1 MDRSKLD
8 KPWENNER
16 CKNVKQIK
24 NYGRERWW
32 WEVGGGVEKNIN
44 YAYFR
49 EIFVICCF
57 LFKLEHFTGN
67 MYVGKLVDVYYFD
80 KSLPK
85 SLL

>member
-1 MDRSKLD
+1 MINKLKIMGEKD
-8 KPWENNER
+8 DDE
-16 CKNVKQIK
+16 KQEEELRR
-24 NYGRERWW
+24 NM
-32 WEVGGGVEKNIN
+32 N

-85 SLL
+85 ILL

>member
-1 MDRSKLD
+1 M
-8 KPWENNER
+8 
-16 CKNVKQIK
+16 
-24 NYGRERWW
+24 
-32 WEVGGGVEKNIN
+32 N

-85 SLL
+85 ILL